1 MKPNTK
7 RRPGPLGRLFLFLDK
22 IIEGYAIALL
32 VFLIVNVFAA
42 VIMRRF
48 MGQMFPWSEEMS
60 LLSLTWF
67 SFMGIAIGFR
77 EDLHLS
83 MDLLDHYLSPRALHL
98 WDKVIELVVAGFG
111 LYLFYFGL
119 EFTLKMSGSTLAVTG
134 WPNMIQYIVIPITG
148 ILTSIYAVL
157 RFLGYDLRRY
167 NKIDE
172 QDQTEET
179 KADV

>member
-1 MKPNTK
+1 MNRK
-7 RRPGPLGRLFLFLDK
+7 PGPIGRLFLFLDK

-83 MDLLDHYLSPRALHL
+83 MDLLDHYLSPKALVI
-98 WDKVIELVVAGFG
+98 WDKAIDLVVFGFG
-111 LYLFYFGL
+111 LYLCYFGM
-119 EFTLKMSGSTLAVTG
+119 EFTLNMAGSTLSVTG
-134 WPNMIQYIVIPITG
+134 WPNTIQYIVIPITG
-148 ILTSIYAVL
+148 LLTSIYAL
-157 RFLGYDLRRY
+157 LKFLGHDLRRY

-172 QDQTEET
+172 ESE
-179 KADV
+179 AHV